1 MYIDIFA
8 VTEVLSFV
16 VFGASNLVV
25 SLVIWG
31 VRTLGAQL
39 ELAGHHPLVEVVMEK
54 DEPLSML
61 FR

>member
-8 VTEVLSFV
+8 VTEVLRFV

-31 VRTLGAQL
+31 V
-39 ELAGHHPLVEVVMEK
+39 
-54 DEPLSML
+54 
-61 FR
+61 